1 MWSTPSPCLI
11 EILLHITAYQLGIIK
26 FLRAA
31 LQAYPKP
38 CGECESLNVPR
49 FYLVVKSSGLTGEFL
64 TGHLLCITARS
75 LMMLMFFFVFFF
87 LSSVQKKERERERA
101 RAARESLLI
110 RRVEPVFHTSNNPKE
125 GPFIM
130 APCEIYIC
138 LALITDLS
146 GWRSSQ
152 FKDGL
157 LYCRGAKCMGFWGVY
172 FSLYFCQ
179 FVWPCC
185 RIAAFPHG
193 LHGYVRVYWLC
204 VSSWEGKAERA
215 VRWVTECHYKCWL
228 KAAYEDL

>member
-1 MWSTPSPCLI
+1 MRWMWKSECSSLLPCCQVFRTNRRI
-11 EILLHITAYQLGIIK
+11 SD
-26 FLRAA
+26 RAPPMH
-31 LQAYPKP
+31 YS
-38 CGECESLNVPR
+38 SLADDADV
-49 FYLVVKSSGLTGEFL
+49 
-64 TGHLLCITARS
+64 
-75 LMMLMFFFVFFF
+75 FFFVFFF
-87 LSSVQKKERERERA
+87 FPPCRKKRERERA

-204 VSSWEGKAERA
+204 VPSWEGKAERA